1 LKAQTECTPRLEPEK
16 YNIRSIIQ
24 PGVDGYIPSLTE
36 STVNTVPDIPKA
48 WLETPDDAIDVVQI
62 LSNRRQLMRST
73 SELSSGLV
81 PRRRYLQDD
90 WINATSQWHVIGS
103 LQVDCDGYMDNIGGI
118 AGDESSGE
126 LVLTL
131 DTISE
136 GIVIMVFGDVNTT
149 LPSSNDDKFFID
161 VSSDGTMKTI
171 SRREYED
178 AKKNFGFLT
187 ILDRMNGTAST
198 NLLIRAQ
205 IRNCNIMLTH
215 IYWSYLYIS
224 IKHKPRLLQVGHGR
238 ASVQYIRFSLC

>member
-1 LKAQTECTPRLEPEK
+1 M
-16 YNIRSIIQ
+16 S
-24 PGVDGYIPSLTE
+24 S
-36 STVNTVPDIPKA
+36 S
-48 WLETPDDAIDVVQI
+48 
-62 LSNRRQLMRST
+62 

-90 WINATSQWHVIGS
+90 GINATSQWHVIGS

-149 LPSSNDDKFFID
+149 LSSSNDDEFFID
-161 VSSDGTMKTI
+161 VSIDGMMKTI
-171 SRREYED
+171 SKRVYDD

-187 ILDRMNGTAST
+187 ILDRMNGTEST
-198 NLLIRAQ
+198 NLLSKVQ
-205 IRNCNIMLTH
+205 IRNCKSKIMLTH

-238 ASVQYIRFSLC
+238 ASVQYIRFFSLLNMGNR